1 MVRSSCMKSV
11 TELDTPGK
19 SLCKVSM
26 IVVFMVFKSH
36 TNCWIIQ
43 VLRLKHTDPQM
54 TLHPVIFCMHFS
66 LLYWNTKKTII
77 GIRPESKW
85 TVKTRTVEI
94 CCLLVVNSETDTLTR
109 VPATRCLVN
118 PGRHLQI
125 TAVGIFCPVLCEPWN
140 PWLLIGSGLLCLHA
154 EGRDCISVGTR
165 PSKRLFWCNF
175 IIKWP

>member
-94 CCLLVVNSETDTLTR
+94 CCLLVVNSESCTSYEVSGKSRATPSDYSCWYFLSCSVWTLKSL
-109 VPATRCLVN
+109 ASD
-118 PGRHLQI
+118 
-125 TAVGIFCPVLCEPWN
+125 
-140 PWLLIGSGLLCLHA
+140 WLWALMFACGGQGLYIC
-154 EGRDCISVGTR
+154 RDPTE
-165 PSKRLFWCNF
+165 
-175 IIKWP
+175 